1 MSVSAPTPVVF
12 HVPHDSVFIPPEI
25 RGQFLLND
33 ADLQTELRLM
43 TDHFTHALFCEG
55 VDAAQVVR
63 APVSRLVV
71 DVERFPVDADEP
83 MAAVGMGAVYTATSS
98 LQPLRRPL
106 SPSEREALLPTYYHP
121 HQVQL

>member
-1 MSVSAPTPVVF
+1 MSVSAPTPIVF
-12 HVPHDSVFIPPEI
+12 HVPHDSTFIPPEV
-25 RGQFLLND
+25 RDQFLLND

-98 LQPLRRPL
+98 LQPLRRPI
-106 SPSEREALLPTYYHP
+106 SPSEREALLHA
-121 HQVQL
+121 

>member
-1 MSVSAPTPVVF
+1 MKTPIIF
-12 HVPHDSVFIPPEI
+12 HVPHDSTFIPPEI
-25 RGQFLLND
+25 RRQFLLND

-43 TDHFTHALFCEG
+43 TDHFTHALFCDG

-63 APVSRLVV
+63 PPVSRLVV

-106 SPSEREALLPTYYHP
+106 AHAEREALLRAWYGNPPTRWA
-121 HQVQL
+121 V